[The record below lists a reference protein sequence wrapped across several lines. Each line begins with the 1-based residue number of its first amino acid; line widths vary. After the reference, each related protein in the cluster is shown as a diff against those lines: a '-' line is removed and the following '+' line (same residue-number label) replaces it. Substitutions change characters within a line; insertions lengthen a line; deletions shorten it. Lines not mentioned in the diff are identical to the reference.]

1 METRPTIGI
10 LALQGNFYQHA
21 ALLQSIGTNPVL
33 VKTASDLTSDMEG
46 LVLPGGESTTMVKL
60 LKADKGGLWETILE
74 FGRNGKPILGTCA
87 GLVLMARAL
96 EPENDMVKTMG
107 FLNIVVQRNA
117 YGPQI
122 NSQFNDIKTISDQTF
137 SVSFIRAPAITQ
149 LGKGVEVLAEFD

>member
-1 METRPTIGI
+1 MENRPTIGI

-21 ALLQSIGTNPVL
+21 ALLQSIGANPVL
-33 VKTASDLTSDMEG
+33 IKTASDLTSDVEG

-60 LKADKGGLWETILE
+60 LKADSGGLWEAILE

-107 FLNIVVQRNA
+107 
-117 YGPQI
+117 
-122 NSQFNDIKTISDQTF
+122 
-137 SVSFIRAPAITQ
+137 
-149 LGKGVEVLAEFD
+149 